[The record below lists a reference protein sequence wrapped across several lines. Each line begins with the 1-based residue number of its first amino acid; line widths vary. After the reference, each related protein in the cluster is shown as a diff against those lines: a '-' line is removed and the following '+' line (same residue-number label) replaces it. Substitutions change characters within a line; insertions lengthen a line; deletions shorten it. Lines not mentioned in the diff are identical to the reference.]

1 MRSMLWVLA
10 VLAVGAHAAD
20 EDGPTPCDKV
30 ETSEQSLKCSVFN
43 RDTAQSGLDE
53 AYNQLMA
60 RISAQF
66 SDQKDVLKKYQD
78 SVKAANDIWMKL
90 RDADC
95 AVEILES
102 DSDSDGNDS
111 DTAKNNCLAQRSD
124 ERSEYLQTLATQGDE
139 SDAPEQ

>member
-20 EDGPTPCDKV
+20 DEERTPCDKV
-30 ETSEQSLKCSVFN
+30 DTSAQSLACSAYN
-43 RDTAQSGLDE
+43 KDTAQSGLDE

-66 SDQKDVLKKYQD
+66 SDQKDVLKSYQD
-78 SVKAANDIWMKL
+78 KVKAANDLWLKL

-95 AVEILES
+95 AVETLE
-102 DSDSDGNDS
+102 SDSDGNDS
-111 DTAKNNCLAQRSD
+111 ATAQNNCLAQRSD

>member
-20 EDGPTPCDKV
+20 KDEDGPTPCDKV
-30 ETSEQSLKCSVFN
+30 ETSAQSLKCSVYN
-43 RDTAQSGLDE
+43 KDTAQSGLDE

-66 SDQKDVLKKYQD
+66 SDQKDVLKTYQD
-78 SVKAANDIWMKL
+78 KVKAANDLWIKL

-102 DSDSDGNDS
+102 SSDDSDA
-111 DTAKNNCLAQRSD
+111 DTTKNNCLAQRSD
-124 ERSEYLQTLATQGDE
+124 ERSEYLQTLATQGGE
-139 SDAPEQ
+139 SDAPEE

>member
-10 VLAVGAHAAD
+10 VLAVGAQAAD

-30 ETSEQSLKCSVFN
+30 ETAQQSLNCSVYN

-53 AYNQLMA
+53 AYSQLMA

-66 SDQKDVLKKYQD
+66 SDQKDILKAYQD
-78 SVKAANDIWMKL
+78 KVKAANDLWMKL

-102 DSDSDGNDS
+102 DSDGNDS
-111 DTAKNNCLAQRSD
+111 ATAKNNCLAQRSD

>member
-30 ETSEQSLKCSVFN
+30 ETAEQSLKCSVFN

-66 SDQKDVLKKYQD
+66 SDQKDVLKTYQD
-78 SVKAANDIWMKL
+78 KVKSANDIWMKL

-95 AVEILES
+95 AVEILE
-102 DSDSDGNDS
+102 SDSDGNDS